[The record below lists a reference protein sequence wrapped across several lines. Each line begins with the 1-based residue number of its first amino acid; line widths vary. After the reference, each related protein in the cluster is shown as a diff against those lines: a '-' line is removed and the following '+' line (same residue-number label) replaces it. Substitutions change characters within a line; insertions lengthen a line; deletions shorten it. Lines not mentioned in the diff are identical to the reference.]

1 MTRNKGRRPPD
12 SKPTPE
18 SRPASAGTTGAA
30 SGGPGS
36 RPANGTEGTADAHP
50 SAGQPLA
57 ESPGTN
63 PVGAGAAGASPPGVR
78 PADPGPSSASP
89 ASANPAGAAQPSVT
103 TSAASTTGGQPGKP
117 GAPGASA
124 RPPAGGSIP
133 GAPAQSRSQ
142 SGGTPPSRDGTRG
155 SFRNGLIGGLI
166 GGIVAAL
173 VLGYL
178 LRPDDGAELASL
190 RGQVDQLAAS
200 LEDLRG
206 GSADLDQLAGR
217 IDALEQAAP
226 PAIDEELQSR
236 LAALE
241 QAAPS
246 APDQELQAR
255 LDALE
260 QMAPSAAD
268 LADRIAALE
277 TTLAEGAQAPAA
289 DERIQ
294 ALQNELAELSATVAA
309 QALGEGDAT
318 ASDLAV
324 IETLQAR
331 LGALEASVPDAAI
344 AADVRLRLDA
354 LAQRVDALGPL
365 AEQSASNQSRL
376 EGLASQIEGLE
387 EQIEVLRERGDA
399 ARAKLEGLIS
409 RLTATE
415 DRIAET
421 GERRE
426 QAAALALLTSQ
437 IDSAVAQS
445 RGYDA
450 PLRGLRALG
459 AEDEVVRAAV
469 AELEPSASAGV
480 PSLAQLRRSF
490 EQVAPEVVQSARAPE
505 GDGLIDQAA
514 GNLLRLVTVRP
525 VGADVEG
532 EDAAARVARAE
543 AHLANGDLPA
553 AAGEI
558 EALEGPAAEAAAAW
572 LAEARARL
580 AVSAA
585 LDRLQ
590 TRTGELLTPSN

>member
-1 MTRNKGRRPPD
+1 M
-12 SKPTPE
+12 
-18 SRPASAGTTGAA
+18 
-30 SGGPGS
+30 
-36 RPANGTEGTADAHP
+36 
-50 SAGQPLA
+50 
-57 ESPGTN
+57 
-63 PVGAGAAGASPPGVR
+63 
-78 PADPGPSSASP
+78 
-89 ASANPAGAAQPSVT
+89 
-103 TSAASTTGGQPGKP
+103 
-117 GAPGASA
+117 
-124 RPPAGGSIP
+124 
-133 GAPAQSRSQ
+133 
-142 SGGTPPSRDGTRG
+142 
-155 SFRNGLIGGLI
+155 
-166 GGIVAAL
+166 
-173 VLGYL
+173 LGYL
-178 LRPDDGAELASL
+178 LRQDDGAELASL
-190 RGQVDQLAAS
+190 RGQVEQLAAS

-206 GSADLDQLAGR
+206 GGADLDQLAGR

-246 APDQELQAR
+246 APDEELQAR

-260 QMAPSAAD
+260 QMAPSAAG

-277 TTLAEGAQAPAA
+277 TSLAEGAQAPAA

-344 AADVRLRLDA
+344 AADLRLRLDA
-354 LAQRVDALGPL
+354 LAQRVDALVPL
-365 AEQSASNQSRL
+365 AQQSAGNQSRL
-376 EGLASQIEGLE
+376 EDLASRIDGLE
-387 EQIEVLRERGDA
+387 EQIQGLLEHGDA
-399 ARAKLEGLIS
+399 ARAEVEGLVS
-409 RLTATE
+409 RLSATE
-415 DRIAET
+415 DRIAAT
-421 GERRE
+421 GDRRE

-450 PLRGLRALG
+450 PLRGLSALG
-459 AEDEVVRAAV
+459 ADDEVVRAAA

-490 EQVAPEVVQSARAPE
+490 EQVAREVVQSARAPE
-505 GDGLIDQAA
+505 GDSLIDQAA

-532 EDAAARVARAE
+532 DDAAARVARAE
-543 AHLANGDLPA
+543 AHLADGDLA
-553 AAGEI
+553 AAVAEV
-558 EALEGPAAEAAAAW
+558 EALEGAAAEAAASW
-572 LAEARARL
+572 LAEARTRL